1 MRRHPN
7 EPAVLWPR
15 VVTALCA
22 LSCWAGA
29 PTAAGAQPVVAAWPT
44 GSYAATEHGW
54 HPSAPESARAS
65 ELVAADLR
73 ALAPA
78 PAAGLETGAATTAAS
93 LIPTAERFVGV
104 RYRWGGQSATRG
116 FDCSGFV
123 GRVFGAHGVA
133 LPRTAR
139 AMASAGT
146 ALPAN
151 WDLLQPG
158 DVVFFAGRGSRI
170 SHVAIYAGSR
180 RIIHATSSGG
190 RVRYDDLDTPRGGW
204 YRRRLVAARRLIPA
218 HSATTELGLLA
229 ERAPSALRVTEIAPA
244 GEKQAKKPAEK
255 PGEKPGEKRRKR
267 RRLW

>member
-1 MRRHPN
+1 MPRHPKQ
-7 EPAVLWPR
+7 PAALRPR

-29 PTAAGAQPVVAAWPT
+29 PIAAGAQPVVAAWPT
-44 GSYAATEHGW
+44 GSYATAEHGW
-54 HPSAPESARAS
+54 HPGAPERARAS

-73 ALAPA
+73 AVG
-78 PAAGLETGAATTAAS
+78 PAAATGSEEGAATAGAS
-93 LIPTAERFVGV
+93 LIPTAERFVGT
-104 RYRWGGQSATRG
+104 RYRWGGQSAATG

-123 GRVFGAHGVA
+123 GRVFGAHGIA

-151 WDLLQPG
+151 WKLLQPG
-158 DVVFFAGRGSRI
+158 DIVLFAGRGSRI

-190 RVRYDDLDTPRGGW
+190 RVRYDDLDSPRGGW
-204 YRRRLVAARRLIPA
+204 YRRRLVAARRMLPRA
-218 HSATTELGLLA
+218 SATGELDLLA
-229 ERAPSALRVTEIAPA
+229 ERAPSAVRVTEIAPA
-244 GEKQAKKPAEK
+244 AE
-255 PGEKPGEKRRKR
+255 GRGEKRRKR
-267 RRLW
+267 KRLW